1 MGIMQAL
8 RALVTPRY
16 QITINGGTLP
26 SIAGMGVVDLY
37 KTQPNLRAVVGF
49 LSNNAASVPWK
60 VYDRVADGDRVRV
73 TDSPAALLLANPSP
87 DLTAYEFRRR
97 IFADLY
103 LADRHLS
110 ILRPDA
116 ETRSGWSAWPVPF
129 TWLDGYVGGTVYRP
143 DAFVLDTPHNGRI
156 EVPAD
161 SCLWLHGY
169 DPTNPMGQTSPVES
183 LRDLLMEQVESATF
197 RRQMW
202 SRGGRFNAYVTRPK
216 DVEPWDDEAFERF
229 RRTWNESWAGAD
241 GSQAGAMPILED
253 GMEIKQVQF
262 NARDAE
268 WSEAKRLGREDVA
281 GVYNVNPALIWPG
294 SGQTYASAKENARAL
309 YNDTLAPKLME
320 VTDKINAQLLPMV
333 GENARHY
340 VEYDLAVK
348 LQGSFEER
356 AAVLQSAVGG
366 PFMTRDEAR
375 AQLNLPHIDG
385 ADELIV
391 PMNVTVGG
399 LASPRDTDPTQERY
413 NAVEHDHK
421 CGCGCDHK
429 SDANEIRFKA
439 EATDAETAATV
450 EVFRRFFERQARSV
464 LPKLRAAKKSGTLA
478 KDDDSWWDITR
489 WDEELTADLEKIA
502 QEHSNY
508 AAYRALESLGVPTS
522 EYDVTKALEF
532 LRSMC
537 MQRAA
542 YVNYTTKKE
551 LDRALEL
558 MDTEAEGLL
567 TTPEGVFE
575 NAAEN
580 RSESAGNAFATAVD
594 GWSTLEACRQAGLT
608 DARKRW
614 VVQSSNPRKSH
625 AAMNGQTVPIDEK
638 FGNGMDWPGDWA
650 GGPDE
655 VCGCQCTIEVIRDL

>member
-16 QITINGGTLP
+16 QITINSGTLP
-26 SIAGMGVVDLY
+26 TIAGMGVVDLY

-73 TDSPAALLLANPSP
+73 TDSPAALLLASPNP
-87 DLTAYEFRRR
+87 DLTPYEFRRH

-116 ETRSGWSAWPVPF
+116 ETASGWSTWPVPF
-129 TWLDGYVGGTVYRP
+129 TWLDGYLGGTVYRP
-143 DAFVLDTPHNGRI
+143 DSFVISTPHGGRI

-169 DPTNPMGQTSPVES
+169 DPTDPMGQTSPVES

-333 GENARHY
+333 GEDSRHY

-413 NAVEHDHK
+413 NAGEHDHK
-421 CGCGCDHK
+421 CGCAECK
-429 SDANEIRFKA
+429 SEDSEIRFKA
-439 EATDAETAATV
+439 LPTDEESADAV
-450 EVFRRFFERQARSV
+450 EVFRKFFERQARSV
-464 LPKLRAAKKSGTLA
+464 LPKIQAAKANGALA
-478 KDDDSWWDITR
+478 KDAEDWWDVTR
-489 WDEELTADLEKIA
+489 WDRELSDDLMAIAEGHNTA
-502 QEHSNY
+502 
-508 AAYRALESLGVPTS
+508 AAARALAAMGVPS
-522 EYDVTKALEF
+522 DEYDPKKALAF
-532 LRSMC
+532 LRKMC
-537 MQRAA
+537 EVRAMW
-542 YVNYTTKKE
+542 VNQATHDE
-551 LDRALEL
+551 LVRALKL
-558 MDTEAEGLL
+558 QDTDAEGLM
-567 TTPEGVFE
+567 TTPDGVFE

-594 GWSTLEACRQAGLT
+594 GWSVLEACRQLRL

-614 VVQSSNPRKSH
+614 VVRSSNPRKSH

-655 VCGCQCTIEVIRDL
+655 VCGCQCTIEVIRDLP